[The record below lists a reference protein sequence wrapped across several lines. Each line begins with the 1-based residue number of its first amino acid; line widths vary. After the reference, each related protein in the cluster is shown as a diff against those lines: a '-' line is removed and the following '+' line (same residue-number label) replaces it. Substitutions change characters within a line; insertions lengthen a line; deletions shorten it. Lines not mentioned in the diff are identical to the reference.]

1 MMDNNLKTHGVI
13 AWFVHNPVAANLL
26 MVLIIVAGG
35 FSVIQSRVESFPSLP
50 PTNIT
55 VSVEYQSGSAR
66 SAEESIAIKIED
78 SLLGVEG
85 IKQIHSSSNSDGAT
99 VTITKLSGYSLDKL
113 QQDVKSVVDAIGDLP
128 SEAKKPVI
136 TRQAD
141 LEEVVSI
148 NLFGDVPIGALQR
161 YLDEL
166 RHKLLDSPLIQKV
179 DYIGRKSQQVSIEI
193 DEAKLQAF
201 SLTMEQIVSQIRA
214 ESLTQ
219 TAGQLKGS
227 QGTLVLKADQQHRSA
242 KEFAS
247 LPIKRTATGQTILLS
262 DVAHIELGF
271 DDDGIITRY
280 NGHPSVGLKVKMYG
294 QSNINQLAQE
304 TKSIVDAYQLT
315 LPNGIHLTQWNDQ
328 SEPIKNRLSLLLK
341 NSAQGIALVV
351 ILLALL
357 LNIRVAFWVAVGLPV
372 TFAGAMVLM
381 GDSFFGLTLN
391 ELTTFG
397 FIMALGIVV
406 DDAVVIGESIYE
418 QREKHGASVEST
430 IAGTQKVATP
440 TTFGV
445 LTTIVAFMSLS
456 LIEGE
461 LGKIFAQFAMA
472 ATFCLIFSLIESK
485 LILPAHLARVKMEP
499 TSAWGIPAVW
509 HYIQQRVLRGFKYI
523 TWHLY
528 KPCLQLAIR
537 YRYAVICGFFSLCI
551 LVGGSLI
558 TGKLKSVFFP
568 EISTNFITI
577 ELAFEDDTGYG
588 LVQRETLKVEQ
599 MAASLNDSL
608 VKQYALSVPPIQ
620 SVLVE
625 TTNNSSQ
632 IIVGLSSNTQR
643 PISAGAIAKE
653 WQSMVPTLEGI
664 DSANF
669 LADMISDKAISIE
682 LRSQNE
688 ATISNATRE
697 LTDHLNNVQG
707 VHGIKSSLANT
718 QAQIDIKVNEMGLT
732 MGLTTSNL
740 LQQLNMAYQGYEVQ
754 QFQKGSHEIKVKIQ
768 YPRAKRQTLDNLKYA
783 QIRLSNGKLVPLNA
797 VANISTRYVSKNIER
812 MNRNR
817 VNVITAD
824 VDKTIASPEE
834 IINKLDSDLFKRLQN
849 KYRDLNIV
857 LSGQQ
862 QEQEQISN
870 SLYSV
875 FAIALIGIY
884 ALLAIPLNSYFQ
896 PLLIMCTIPFG
907 IVGALMGHLIQ
918 GIPISILSLFG
929 MLALTGVVVN
939 DSLLL
944 ISRFNTK
951 IMSGDTMYEA
961 LIESG
966 TGRLRAI
973 VLTSATTYFGLVPL
987 LSETSPQAQFLI
999 PAATSMGYGILFATV
1014 ITLLLV
1020 PVLLMVQQD
1029 IKRLYHN
1036 IITQRSA
1043 SLTGVKKNEI

>member
-1 MMDNNLKTHGVI
+1 MDNNLKTHGVI

-26 MVLIIVAGG
+26 MVFIIVAGG

-99 VTITKLSGYSLDKL
+99 VTITKSSGYSLDKL
-113 QQDVKSVVDAIGDLP
+113 QQDVKSAVDAIGDLP

-166 RHKLLDSPLIQKV
+166 RHKLLNSPLIQKV

-247 LPIKRTATGQTILLS
+247 LPVKRTATGQTILLS

-280 NGHPSVGLKVKMYG
+280 NGHPSVGLTVKMYG

-304 TKSIVDAYQLT
+304 TKSIVDAYELT

-430 IAGTQKVATP
+430 IAGAQKVATP

-456 LIEGE
+456 LVEGE

-485 LILPAHLARVKMEP
+485 LILPAHLARVRMEP
-499 TSAWGIPAVW
+499 TSARGIPAIW

-528 KPCLQLAIR
+528 KPCLQLVLR
-537 YRYAVICGFFSLCI
+537 YRYAVIGLFVSLCI
-551 LVGGSLI
+551 LIGGSLI

-568 EISTNFITI
+568 EISNNFITI
-577 ELAFEDDTGYG
+577 ELAFEDDAGYG

-608 VKQYALSVPPIQ
+608 MSEYALSVPPIQ

-653 WQSMVPTLEGI
+653 WQSMIPILEGI

-682 LRSQNE
+682 LRSQNQ
-688 ATISNATRE
+688 ANDQQCNSR
-697 LTDHLNNVQG
+697 TD
-707 VHGIKSSLANT
+707 
-718 QAQIDIKVNEMGLT
+718 
-732 MGLTTSNL
+732 
-740 LQQLNMAYQGYEVQ
+740 
-754 QFQKGSHEIKVKIQ
+754 
-768 YPRAKRQTLDNLKYA
+768 P
-783 QIRLSNGKLVPLNA
+783 
-797 VANISTRYVSKNIER
+797 
-812 MNRNR
+812 
-817 VNVITAD
+817 
-824 VDKTIASPEE
+824 
-834 IINKLDSDLFKRLQN
+834 
-849 KYRDLNIV
+849 
-857 LSGQQ
+857 
-862 QEQEQISN
+862 
-870 SLYSV
+870 
-875 FAIALIGIY
+875 
-884 ALLAIPLNSYFQ
+884 
-896 PLLIMCTIPFG
+896 
-907 IVGALMGHLIQ
+907 
-918 GIPISILSLFG
+918 
-929 MLALTGVVVN
+929 
-939 DSLLL
+939 
-944 ISRFNTK
+944 
-951 IMSGDTMYEA
+951 
-961 LIESG
+961 
-966 TGRLRAI
+966 
-973 VLTSATTYFGLVPL
+973 
-987 LSETSPQAQFLI
+987 SPQ
-999 PAATSMGYGILFATV
+999 
-1014 ITLLLV
+1014 
-1020 PVLLMVQQD
+1020 
-1029 IKRLYHN
+1029 
-1036 IITQRSA
+1036 
-1043 SLTGVKKNEI
+1043 

>member
-1 MMDNNLKTHGVI
+1 MWL
-13 AWFVHNPVAANLL
+13 
-26 MVLIIVAGG
+26 
-35 FSVIQSRVESFPSLP
+35 
-50 PTNIT
+50 
-55 VSVEYQSGSAR
+55 
-66 SAEESIAIKIED
+66 
-78 SLLGVEG
+78 
-85 IKQIHSSSNSDGAT
+85 
-99 VTITKLSGYSLDKL
+99 
-113 QQDVKSVVDAIGDLP
+113 
-128 SEAKKPVI
+128 
-136 TRQAD
+136 
-141 LEEVVSI
+141 
-148 NLFGDVPIGALQR
+148 
-161 YLDEL
+161 
-166 RHKLLDSPLIQKV
+166 
-179 DYIGRKSQQVSIEI
+179 
-193 DEAKLQAF
+193 
-201 SLTMEQIVSQIRA
+201 
-214 ESLTQ
+214 
-219 TAGQLKGS
+219 
-227 QGTLVLKADQQHRSA
+227 
-242 KEFAS
+242 
-247 LPIKRTATGQTILLS
+247 
-262 DVAHIELGF
+262 
-271 DDDGIITRY
+271 
-280 NGHPSVGLKVKMYG
+280 
-294 QSNINQLAQE
+294 
-304 TKSIVDAYQLT
+304 
-315 LPNGIHLTQWNDQ
+315 
-328 SEPIKNRLSLLLK
+328 
-341 NSAQGIALVV
+341 
-351 ILLALL
+351 
-357 LNIRVAFWVAVGLPV
+357 
-372 TFAGAMVLM
+372 
-381 GDSFFGLTLN
+381 
-391 ELTTFG
+391 
-397 FIMALGIVV
+397 
-406 DDAVVIGESIYE
+406 
-418 QREKHGASVEST
+418 
-430 IAGTQKVATP
+430 
-440 TTFGV
+440 
-445 LTTIVAFMSLS
+445 
-456 LIEGE
+456 
-461 LGKIFAQFAMA
+461 
-472 ATFCLIFSLIESK
+472 
-485 LILPAHLARVKMEP
+485 
-499 TSAWGIPAVW
+499 
-509 HYIQQRVLRGFKYI
+509 
-523 TWHLY
+523 
-528 KPCLQLAIR
+528 
-537 YRYAVICGFFSLCI
+537 FSLCI

-608 VKQYALSVPPIQ
+608 VKKYALSVPPIQ

-718 QAQIDIKVNEMGLT
+718 QAQVDIKVNEMGLT

-754 QFQKGSHEIKVKIQ
+754 QFQKDSHEIKVKIQ

-834 IINKLDSDLFKRLQN
+834 IIDKLDSDLFKRLQN

-951 IMSGDTMYEA
+951 IMSGDTVYEA